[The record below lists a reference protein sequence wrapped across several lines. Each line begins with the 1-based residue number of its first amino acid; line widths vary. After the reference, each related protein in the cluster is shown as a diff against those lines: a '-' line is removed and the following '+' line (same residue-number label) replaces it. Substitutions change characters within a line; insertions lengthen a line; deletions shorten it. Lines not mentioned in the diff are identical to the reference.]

1 MLLNRHNNTSKSDLF
16 RNNFAT
22 HINKILGFD
31 RDENRQMLELNGRL
45 IQVILNKVDLKFH
58 FLISNNRL
66 TIGHGQ
72 VLDPDVTVT
81 GSPADFLDLF
91 KSRFRTKSIAADT
104 VQISGDLGVAK
115 QVEDLIKEIEFDGEE
130 LLSKIVGDIPSHMIF
145 HRLSIVKSD
154 VLRAISKV
162 ETDLID
168 YIQYEKDLVPSSENF
183 SDFATQVSSLS
194 ERLEFVKTQVK
205 IIEETVPRAV

>member
-1 MLLNRHNNTSKSDLF
+1 MVLNRHNNTSKSDLC

-31 RDENRQMLELNGRL
+31 SDGNSQMLELNGRL
-45 IQVILNKVDLKFH
+45 IQVILNKVDLKFY
-58 FLISNNRL
+58 FSISNNRL
-66 TIGHGQ
+66 TIRHGQ

-81 GSPADFLDLF
+81 GNPADFLDLF
-91 KSRFRTKSIAADT
+91 KSKFRNKSIAAGT

-115 QVEDLIKEIEFDGEE
+115 QVENLIKEIDFDGEE
-130 LLSKIVGDIPSHMIF
+130 LLSKIVGDIPAHIIF

-162 ETDLID
+162 ESDLID
-168 YIQYEKDLVPSSENF
+168 YIQHEKVLVPSSENF
-183 SDFATQVSSLS
+183 SNFVTQVSSLS
-194 ERLEFVKTQVK
+194 ERLEFVEAQVK
-205 IIEETVPRAV
+205 TIEETAPRAI